1 MDEVRL
7 YDLIDFILNSA
18 DEQELDVIRSAIR
31 RRENDT
37 AGSGPMGLNIGKM
50 AKESAA
56 HINEQLG
63 TSQTKIREMIKGFVK
78 EQIKREAPEIS
89 DEQANELMDTWVP
102 DSGKKKPV
110 PETTTKKLPS
120 DAVIGMV
127 KQFISF
133 STGAMTVTEEAS
145 LNQSIPD
152 WQKRYWAGFS
162 PTVRRLVSLFL
173 KGAMNGRD
181 FWDGMY
187 DELDLS

>member
-18 DEQELDVIRSAIR
+18 DEQELEVIRSAIR

-37 AGSGPMGLNIGKM
+37 STDGPMGLNIGKM
-50 AKESAA
+50 AKESAT
-56 HINEQLG
+56 HISEQLG
-63 TSQTKIREMIKGFVK
+63 TSQTKIREIIQGFVK

-89 DEQANELMDTWVP
+89 EEQANELLDSWVP

-110 PETTTKKLPS
+110 PEKAAKQLPS

-145 LNQSIPD
+145 LRQSIPD
-152 WQKRYWAGFS
+152 WQKRYWANFP
-162 PTVRRLVSLFL
+162 PTIRKLVSLFL

-181 FWDGMY
+181 FWDGIY
-187 DELDLS
+187 DELGVS